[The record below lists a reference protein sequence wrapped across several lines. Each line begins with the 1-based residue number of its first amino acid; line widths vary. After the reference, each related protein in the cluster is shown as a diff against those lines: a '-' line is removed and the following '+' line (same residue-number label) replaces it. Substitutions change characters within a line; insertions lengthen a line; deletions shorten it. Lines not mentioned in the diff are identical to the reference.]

1 MIDFEKGMVNRGN
14 WQKIQQVMQRAERG
28 AEITLGFLGG
38 SITQGAVASKQENC
52 YASRV
57 YKWWSETFPKVK
69 FINAGIGGT
78 TSQFGVA
85 RVEEDL
91 LSFHPDMI
99 FVEFSVNDDCNP
111 FFRET
116 YEGLV
121 RRILKAGAALLLIH
135 NVRYD
140 NMVSAEDIH
149 LEIGKHYQLPCVSMK
164 STIYPLVAS
173 GEIPNRQITP
183 DDLHPNDLGHEMAAS
198 VITAFLEKIRTAE
211 KMDAPLST
219 MPEPLTEN
227 QYGSSLRYQNHNS
240 NPTLEGF
247 VPDDTPQTHIT
258 QMFRRGFTAWHKGD
272 RITFLVEGTGVAVQ
286 YRKSVRKPTP
296 IARAVVDDC
305 QEQAVL
311 LDGNF
316 QENWGDCL
324 YIDNVLFHG
333 EKQLHKVEITII
345 EDHEDDAVPF
355 YLVSVIGSQSE

>member
-38 SITQGAVASKQENC
+38 SITQGALASKQENC

-69 FINAGIGGT
+69 CINAGIGGT

-247 VPDDTPQTHIT
+247 VPDHTPQTHIT

>member
-14 WQKIQQVMQRAERG
+14 WYKIQQVMRRAEG
-28 AEITLGFLGG
+28 GEEITLGFLGG
-38 SITQGAVASKQENC
+38 SITQGSLASKQEYC

-57 YKWWSETFPKVK
+57 FAWWSRRFPKVN

-91 LSFHPDMI
+91 LRFHPDMI
-99 FVEFSVNDDCNP
+99 FVEFSVNDDCNS

-149 LEIGKHYQLPCVSMK
+149 LEIGKHYHLPCVSMK

-173 GEIPNRQITP
+173 GAIQNRQITP
-183 DDLHPNDLGHEMAAS
+183 DDLHPNDEGHALVAS
-198 VITAFLEKIRTAE
+198 VITACLEEIRQAA
-211 KMDAPLST
+211 MDERPSPL
-219 MPEPLTEN
+219 PAPLTEN
-227 QYGSSLRYQNHNS
+227 QYAVSCRYQNHNS
-240 NPTLEGF
+240 DPILEGF
-247 VPDDTPQTHIT
+247 TPDDTPQEHIT
-258 QMFRRGFTAWHKGD
+258 QMFRKGFTAWRKGD
-272 RITFLVEGTGVAVQ
+272 RITFFVEGTGVAVQ

-296 IARAVVDDC
+296 IAAVVVDDD
-305 QEQAVL
+305 QKTQML

-316 QENWGDCL
+316 QEDWGDCL
-324 YIDNVLFHG
+324 YIDTVLFHG
-333 EKQLHKVEITII
+333 EKKLHKVEITIE
-345 EDHEDDAVPF
+345 EDHENDAVPF
-355 YLVSVIGSQSE
+355 YLVAVIGSQGE